1 MSAGLNADLRK
12 KRREGILLTIGS
24 AIFVALGVLGHYAF
38 GDRMVTLVGIPLFG
52 SCMLIG
58 IFQTLKP
65 GRGLPNGLVILC
77 SLVMGAAGVMNTV
90 FHMQGLE
97 VARWYWRHWEMPV
110 GIAMT
115 VFFGGGG
122 ILLLVREVRRRLTR
136 KRE

>member
-1 MSAGLNADLRK
+1 MSAESNVGLRK

-38 GDRMVTLVGIPLFG
+38 GGRMVTLVGIPFFG

-58 IFQTLKP
+58 IFQTVKP
-65 GRGLPNGLVILC
+65 GRGLPNWLAIVC
-77 SLVMGAAGVMNTV
+77 CLVMGAAGVMIIV
-90 FHMQGLE
+90 FHAQGLE
-97 VARWYWRHWEMPV
+97 VFRWYQRHWEMPV

-122 ILLLVREVRRRLTR
+122 ILLLVREFRRRSTR
-136 KRE
+136 KRD